1 MTAFCCILL
10 GTSVLVQSSLAHMS
24 EPVQVSNPL
33 PSNVLFEGCL
43 L

>member
-1 MTAFCCILL
+1 MAATFL
-10 GTSVLVQSSLAHMS
+10 GFSVLVQSSFAHMS

-33 PSNVLFEGCL
+33 PSNMSFEGHL